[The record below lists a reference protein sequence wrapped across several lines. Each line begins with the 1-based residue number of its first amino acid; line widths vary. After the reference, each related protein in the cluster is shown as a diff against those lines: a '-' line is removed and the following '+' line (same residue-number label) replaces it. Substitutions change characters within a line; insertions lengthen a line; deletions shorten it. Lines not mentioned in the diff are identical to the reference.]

1 MADESAA
8 ETRKGWDMT
17 DLVNY
22 FEVGTPD
29 PEAARAFY
37 GGVFGWEFSAP
48 GPAGYGFVNG
58 NAGGLWDT
66 TEADGGHWAVFYVEV
81 ADIHATLDAAKSAG
95 AGVVLPLVDNG
106 TILFAHLSDPAGN
119 RFGVWQRKAD

>member
-1 MADESAA
+1 MA
-8 ETRKGWDMT
+8 

-37 GGVFGWEFSAP
+37 GGVFGWEFGSP
-48 GPAGYGFVNG
+48 SPAGYGLVNG

-66 TEADGGHWAVFYVEV
+66 TEAGGGHWAVFYVEV
-81 ADIHATLDAAKSAG
+81 PDIHATLEAAQSAG
-95 AGVVLPLVDNG
+95 AGIVLPLVDNG
-106 TILFAHLSDPAGN
+106 AILFAHLSDPAGN
-119 RFGVWQRKAD
+119 RFGVWQRKAG